1 MKQGVQYMLYENRK
15 YRIIYVRCE
24 NNEILKENKMNVTKQ
39 SRVLEALQSGE
50 QLTAKQIS
58 SRFGVKNP
66 TATISDIRFSG
77 YAVYANPSKDTKGR
91 VTTKYRI
98 GKPSRA
104 IVAAGYRAM
113 ALGLA

>member
-1 MKQGVQYMLYENRK
+1 MKQGVQYILYDNRK
-15 YRIIYVRCE
+15 YRIIYSRCE
-24 NNEILKENKMNVTKQ
+24 NNEIFKENKMTETKQ
-39 SRVLEALQSGE
+39 ARVLEALQNGE

-58 SRFGVKNP
+58 ARFGVKNP